1 MIEESRTKNT
11 IKNVKTGAI
20 VQIINKLMA
29 FIVRTVFIKML
40 NSEYLGIN
48 GLFTNILTILS
59 FTELGIGT
67 AIIFNMYKPIA
78 IHDNEKLKSLMKLYK
93 KCYIIIGCIVFFLGI
108 LVIPFMGVIIKETP
122 KIKENINC
130 IYILFLFN
138 TASSYFFTYKK
149 SIISAYQKQ
158 SIINNIDSLFYLIKS
173 ILEIIFL
180 IITRN
185 YIVYL
190 IIQILGT
197 LLENIVL
204 AKKADKMFP
213 FIKEKNVKALDK
225 KEKKGILSNVKSL
238 VVYKFGTV
246 IMNGTDNILIS
257 SLVNVET
264 VGLCSNYTLIIQSVK
279 SVVETA
285 LNGVT
290 ASVGNLNA
298 VASNE
303 QKKDIFYQLTF
314 INYLIYSFCAIA
326 FIILLNPFIALWLG
340 NEYVLNIGVSI
351 SLAISF
357 WVEGLRNPGYIFRT
371 TLGLFEKGKITPYIG
386 AIANIV
392 ISIILCKCFGV
403 VGIFI
408 GTTIAQLVS
417 YSWIDPYLIHKY
429 SFKTSFKEYLK
440 KYIIY
445 AVVFAI
451 ELFMCLFINS
461 YIRIDG
467 IMKFIMQIIIVV
479 IVPNTINL
487 LVFYKTQEYNSLKDK
502 FIYPLVRKLRKR

>member
-1 MIEESRTKNT
+1 
-11 IKNVKTGAI
+11 
-20 VQIINKLMA
+20 
-29 FIVRTVFIKML
+29 
-40 NSEYLGIN
+40 
-48 GLFTNILTILS
+48 
-59 FTELGIGT
+59 
-67 AIIFNMYKPIA
+67 
-78 IHDNEKLKSLMKLYK
+78 
-93 KCYIIIGCIVFFLGI
+93 
-108 LVIPFMGVIIKETP
+108 
-122 KIKENINC
+122 
-130 IYILFLFN
+130 
-138 TASSYFFTYKK
+138 
-149 SIISAYQKQ
+149 
-158 SIINNIDSLFYLIKS
+158 
-173 ILEIIFL
+173 
-180 IITRN
+180 
-185 YIVYL
+185 
-190 IIQILGT
+190 
-197 LLENIVL
+197 
-204 AKKADKMFP
+204 MFP

-371 TLGLFEKGKITPYIG
+371 TLGLFEKVKITPYIG

-487 LVFYKTQEYNSLKDK
+487 IVFYKTQEYNSLKDK
-502 FIYPLVRKLRKR
+502 FICPIVRKLRKR